1 MIIKKLISNHIN
13 KISDCRKLS
22 AKGVSKAAQKML
34 SHQRYRDTLI
44 SGSLFKTEN
53 SRIASESHNLQTVT
67 STKTSLSAFDD
78 KRYILDDGQQTLP
91 YGHKNIVGQTVIGID
106 DSDDNTAAV
115 NSDPTDDDDL
125 EKWMPFFED
134 RQQPVSWDCDDFLDG
149 VSEEFANTQNV
160 DWDHPEIDDE
170 YFEDSFAVENTQPH
184 RSLRQLMDQ
193 VNSSWQT
200 PDPGL
205 IRAAE
210 TNDSDID
217 SGDIADLEANTS
229 DEDESSFFND
239 SFFDYEAVEVEE
251 PRSKNRRID

>member
-34 SHQRYRDTLI
+34 SHQRYRDTLT

-78 KRYILDDGQQTLP
+78 KRYILDDGQRTLP

-149 VSEEFANTQNV
+149 VSEEFPNTQNV

>member
-1 MIIKKLISNHIN
+1 M
-13 KISDCRKLS
+13 
-22 AKGVSKAAQKML
+22 
-34 SHQRYRDTLI
+34 
-44 SGSLFKTEN
+44 
-53 SRIASESHNLQTVT
+53 
-67 STKTSLSAFDD
+67 
-78 KRYILDDGQQTLP
+78 
-91 YGHKNIVGQTVIGID
+91 GQTVIGID

-115 NSDPTDDDDL
+115 NSDPTDNDDL

-170 YFEDSFAVENTQPH
+170 YSEDSFAVENTQPH
-184 RSLRQLMDQ
+184 RSLRQLMDH

-251 PRSKNRRID
+251 PRSKNRRKD

>member
-13 KISDCRKLS
+13 KILDCRKLS
-22 AKGVSKAAQKML
+22 AKVVSKAAQKML
-34 SHQRYRDTLI
+34 SHQRYRDTLT

-91 YGHKNIVGQTVIGID
+91 YGHKNIVGQTV
-106 DSDDNTAAV
+106 
-115 NSDPTDDDDL
+115 
-125 EKWMPFFED
+125 
-134 RQQPVSWDCDDFLDG
+134 WDCDDFLDG

>member
-1 MIIKKLISNHIN
+1 M
-13 KISDCRKLS
+13 
-22 AKGVSKAAQKML
+22 
-34 SHQRYRDTLI
+34 
-44 SGSLFKTEN
+44 
-53 SRIASESHNLQTVT
+53 
-67 STKTSLSAFDD
+67 
-78 KRYILDDGQQTLP
+78 
-91 YGHKNIVGQTVIGID
+91 IGID

-115 NSDPTDDDDL
+115 NSDPTDNDDL

-170 YFEDSFAVENTQPH
+170 YSEDSFAVENTQPH

-200 PDPGL
+200 PDSGL

-210 TNDSDID
+210 INDSGID
-217 SGDIADLEANTS
+217 SGDIADLEANTC

>member
-13 KISDCRKLS
+13 KFLDCRNLS

-34 SHQRYRDTLI
+34 SHQRYRDTLT

-115 NSDPTDDDDL
+115 NSDPTDNDDL
-125 EKWMPFFED
+125 QKWMPFFED
-134 RQQPVSWDCDDFLDG
+134 RQQPVSWDCDDFLG
-149 VSEEFANTQNV
+149 CLKNSLTLKTLIGTIRKLMMNT
-160 DWDHPEIDDE
+160 
-170 YFEDSFAVENTQPH
+170 
-184 RSLRQLMDQ
+184 LRIVLLLRTH
-193 VNSSWQT
+193 NH
-200 PDPGL
+200 
-205 IRAAE
+205 
-210 TNDSDID
+210 
-217 SGDIADLEANTS
+217 IAR
-229 DEDESSFFND
+229 
-239 SFFDYEAVEVEE
+239 FD
-251 PRSKNRRID
+251 N

>member
-1 MIIKKLISNHIN
+1 
-13 KISDCRKLS
+13 
-22 AKGVSKAAQKML
+22 ML
-34 SHQRYRDTLI
+34 THQRYRDTLT

-53 SRIASESHNLQTVT
+53 SRFASESHNLQTVT

-78 KRYILDDGQQTLP
+78 KRYILDDGQQTLL
-91 YGHKNIVGQTVIGID
+91 YGYKIIVGQTAIGID
-106 DSDDNTAAV
+106 DSDDNAAAA

-125 EKWMPFFED
+125 EKCMPIFED
-134 RQQPVSWDCDDFLDG
+134 GQQPVSWVFDVFLYG

-160 DWDHPEIDDE
+160 DWDHPENDDD
-170 YFEDSFAVENTQPH
+170 YSEDSFAVESIQPH

-229 DEDESSFFND
+229 DEDQSSFFND
-239 SFFDYEAVEVEE
+239 SF
-251 PRSKNRRID
+251 SIMKQLNHGQKLG

>member
-13 KISDCRKLS
+13 KFLERRKLL

-34 SHQRYRDTLI
+34 SHQRYRDTLT

-53 SRIASESHNLQTVT
+53 RRIASESHNLQTVT

-106 DSDDNTAAV
+106 DSDDNTTAV

-170 YFEDSFAVENTQPH
+170 YSEDSFAVENTQPH
-184 RSLRQLMDQ
+184 RQLMDQ
-193 VNSSWQT
+193 LNSSWQT

-210 TNDSDID
+210 TNDRDID
-217 SGDIADLEANTS
+217 SRDIADLEANTS

-251 PRSKNRRID
+251 RRSKNRRKD